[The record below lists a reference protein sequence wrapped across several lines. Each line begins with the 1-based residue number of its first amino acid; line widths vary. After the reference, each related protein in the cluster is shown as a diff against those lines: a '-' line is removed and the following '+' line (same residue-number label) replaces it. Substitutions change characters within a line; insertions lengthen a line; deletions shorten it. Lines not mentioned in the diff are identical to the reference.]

1 VENLNLKTHFK
12 EKIFVQ
18 NHIQNIKD
26 GAEVI
31 FNGSFFS
38 YKKII
43 ESMENLSLNKSLTF
57 KILPEST
64 NFLIGSNSVRDAG
77 NVIQLKDN

>member
-1 VENLNLKTHFK
+1 MIQYL
-12 EKIFVQ
+12 Q

-31 FNGSFFS
+31 FNGSFLNH
-38 YKKII
+38 KKII
-43 ESMENLSLNKSLTF
+43 ESMEKLSLNKTLTF
-57 KILPEST
+57 KIFPENT